1 MLYLIIT
8 TVLLLSHVDSLPL
21 ENPTEAEEQLANE
34 DEEMI
39 VAQVDR
45 DIKDLQGLNLK
56 IRGLRCRNKNGN

>member
-8 TVLLLSHVDSLPL
+8 AVLLLSHLDSLPL
-21 ENPTEAEEQLANE
+21 ENPTEEQLAK
-34 DEEMI
+34 DSEEMI

-56 IRGLRCRNKNGN
+56 IRGLRCRTRNGK

>member
-8 TVLLLSHVDSLPL
+8 AVLLLSHLDSLPL
-21 ENPTEAEEQLANE
+21 ENPTEEQLAN
-34 DEEMI
+34 DGEEMI

-56 IRGLRCRNKNGN
+56 IRGLRCRTKNGE

>member
-8 TVLLLSHVDSLPL
+8 AVLLLSHLDSLPL
-21 ENPTEAEEQLANE
+21 ENPTEEHLTNE

-45 DIKDLQGLNLK
+45 DIMDLQGLNLK
-56 IRGLRCRNKNGN
+56 IRGLRCRTRNKK